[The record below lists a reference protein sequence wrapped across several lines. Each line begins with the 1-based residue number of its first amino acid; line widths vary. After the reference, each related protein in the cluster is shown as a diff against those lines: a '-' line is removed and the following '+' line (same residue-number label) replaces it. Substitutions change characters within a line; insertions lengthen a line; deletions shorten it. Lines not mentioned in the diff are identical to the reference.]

1 MRETV
6 IIGNSAAGLS
16 ALEYFRKYDS
26 RSPITLITAE
36 TDKAYSRVLLPYF
49 LRKQIPHKNL
59 FIRTDEYYNRLNV
72 RKLHNTEVLSADLKG
87 GKLICQSSDQGEITL
102 PYDQLLISTG
112 ANPVKP
118 PIKGL
123 EGPKVRHLWTF
134 QDCMDL
140 NTLFEKGQR
149 VLILGSGF
157 VALQA
162 AWAALHRGSQ
172 VSVYELMERIM
183 PRVLDPVGA
192 MVLHN
197 KITELGVDLKTGVM
211 TQEIRHNQDG
221 SMTVIAEELP
231 PLEVDVIIVGTG
243 VRPNIDFLEENAL
256 KIDRGI
262 LVNGRMETSVP
273 GVYAAGDVALGSSVF
288 GETHISHAL
297 WPTAVE
303 HGKIAGAN
311 LAGKEFTYRGSLNM
325 NVTEMFNTIVASM
338 GKFEK
343 EDSQKSTYVETSL
356 KKDTTGEYLKILW
369 DNEKPMGGVLI
380 GEAKD
385 VPLFG
390 ALRALIRE
398 SDTLES
404 TQYGPGFKEN
414 PDMEKLK
421 NFFRL
426 KVSQKEGIPD
436 TIFHQGISFH
446 R

>member
-16 ALEYFRKYDS
+16 ALEHFRKYDS
-26 RSPITLITAE
+26 RSPVTLITAE
-36 TDKAYSRVLLPYF
+36 TEKAYSRVLLPYF
-49 LRKQIPHKNL
+49 LRKQIPWENL
-59 FIRTDEYYNRLNV
+59 FIRTNEYYSRLKV
-72 RKLHNTEVLSADLKG
+72 SKLHNTKVISADLKN
-87 GKLICQSSDQGEITL
+87 GKLICENAEAGEKAI
-102 PYDQLLISTG
+102 PFDQLLIATG
-112 ANPVKP
+112 ANPMKP

-123 EGPKVRHLWTF
+123 EGPRVRHLWTF

-140 NTLFEKGQR
+140 NTLFEKGRR

-162 AWAALHRGSQ
+162 AWAALHRGSK
-172 VSVYELMERIM
+172 VSVYELMDRIM

-192 MVLHN
+192 ELLHE
-197 KITELGVDLKTGVM
+197 KITDLGVDLKTGAK
-211 TQEIRHNQDG
+211 TQEIQHNHDG

-231 PLEVDVIIVGTG
+231 PLEVDAIIVGTG
-243 VRPNIDFLEENAL
+243 VRPNTDFLEEGSL
-256 KIDRGI
+256 EMDRGI
-262 LVNGRMETSVP
+262 LINNRMETSVP

-288 GETHISHAL
+288 GDTHISHAL

-311 LAGKEFTYRGSLNM
+311 LAGKKFDYRGSLNM

-343 EDSQKSTYVETSL
+343 DTPEEDTYSETSF
-356 KKDTTGEYLKILW
+356 KHEATGEYLKILW
-369 DNEKPMGGVLI
+369 ENEQPMGGVLI

-404 TQYGPGFKEN
+404 SQYAPVIKEH
-414 PDMEKLK
+414 PDLERLK
-421 NFFRL
+421 HFFRL
-426 KVSQKEGIPD
+426 KVSQKEGIPGD
-436 TIFHQGISFH
+436 IFQRGIP